1 MALRT
6 RPTTTITPTE
16 TPGRVLLRRRA
27 TVYVDVAAS
36 APVVPESEPGVE
48 LLETDLVER
57 GWLLSVPLREALV
70 RLDPADLA
78 GLGAALITDADTL
91 LGADRPHVPLFRS
104 FPTGVPA
111 NTLGY
116 YVDRVLTILFQA
128 PDQPCVLCGVPGL
141 VEPVN
146 PCGHLVCHACFDGA
160 DFSACPICHR
170 RIDLDDPFLRPATER
185 PPVLDPQTGEPL
197 TRDDLPARL
206 RTLHLGTDLAADAAT
221 ELAVLLARPT
231 ALSPLDAAD
240 LSILLDLRSRSDLSW
255 VPEAV
260 PGRETKARLVAWLL
274 AGPSVPPGPSVEAV
288 VSRLVDTATDVLRAL
303 VVLSGGE
310 PSLLDRPRFGTL
322 SRPVRR
328 LALALLARL
337 NPELL
342 AEDLRRHA
350 RTWIRAAERL
360 HPGEAARRHP
370 PVAVAFA
377 ALRATRLSSHPA
389 AAFLT
394 AAAADTPGALVA
406 GDRIRLSTFSRRIE
420 LSIVDGRVDDVAN
433 LLSRHRPGELL
444 RRLDHLLRT
453 ARPDQID
460 AVVAALDAALPRVS
474 AAVLLSALGV
484 VRTRAMSRP
493 TPIEAAEDD
502 PGSRVFFPARGA
514 YAVDEARH
522 PLPPHVVARTVAA
535 IEGELLARACLLEPV
550 ERAVVDEGTDQ
561 LIVPF
566 AQRSAARAIVTLAR
580 GSVLPIPPGRY
591 LRLFCHWMEN
601 PGQRVDLDLSVALF
615 DSVWNHVATCDY
627 TNLRVLS
634 DAAVHSG
641 DLTSAPAPLGATEF
655 VDLDVD
661 DLAALARY
669 AVVVVFSYNS
679 VPFLD
684 MAEAFAGWMVRAA
697 PPTEGEI
704 FDARVVEQRF
714 DLTGPNRGSLALVV
728 DLREATMR
736 WIDVAPRLNG
746 DCHAVHRHH
755 TQLARTASA
764 MLEHFEQGSRVSIG
778 ELGRLLAAA
787 RATSVVVRDGQDG
800 ATYRR
805 RDDEAPAAF
814 YGRLRTGPPDDVSTS
829 DGAGLQVL
837 VHGSADVPDGAEVCA
852 LYPGPLDPARVRLV
866 DAADLVT
873 QLAPR
878 G

>member
-6 RPTTTITPTE
+6 RSTTTLTPTE

-27 TVYVDVAAS
+27 TVYVDVAPS
-36 APVVPESEPGVE
+36 ATVIRESEPGVE

-78 GLGAALITDADTL
+78 GLGATLIADADTL

-104 FPTGVPA
+104 FPTGTPA

-128 PDQPCVLCGVPGL
+128 PDQPCVLCGVSGL

-170 RIDLDDPFLRPATER
+170 RIDLDDPFLRRAPDR
-185 PPVLDPQTGEPL
+185 PPVRDHRTGEPL
-197 TRDDLPARL
+197 SRDDLPARL
-206 RTLHLGTDLAADAAT
+206 RTLHLGTDLAADAAA

-240 LSILLDLRSRSDLSW
+240 LSVLLDLRSRTDLSW

-274 AGPSVPPGPSVEAV
+274 SGSPGPLVEAV
-288 VSRLVDTATDVLRAL
+288 VARLVDTATDVLRAL
-303 VVLSGGE
+303 VVLSDGE
-310 PSLLDRPRFGTL
+310 PSLLDRPRFAPL

-337 NPELL
+337 DPELL

-350 RTWIRAAERL
+350 RAWIHAAEHL

-370 PVAVAFA
+370 AVAVAFA
-377 ALRATRLSSHPA
+377 ALRGTRLSSHPA
-389 AAFLT
+389 GAFLT
-394 AAAADTPGALVA
+394 AAAADTPGVLVA

-420 LSIVDGRVDDVAN
+420 LSIVDGRVDDVAS

-444 RRLDHLLRT
+444 RRLDHLLRL
-453 ARPDQID
+453 ARPDQVD
-460 AVVAALDAALPRVS
+460 AVLSALDAALPRVS

-484 VRTRAMSRP
+484 ARTRAKTQPPS
-493 TPIEAAEDD
+493 EAG

-514 YAVDEARH
+514 YAVDETRQ
-522 PLPPHVVARTVAA
+522 PLPPHVVTRTVTA
-535 IEGELLARACLLEPV
+535 IEGELLARARRLAPV

-566 AQRSAARAIVTLAR
+566 AQRTAARAIVTLAR
-580 GSVLPIPPGRY
+580 GSVLPVPPGRY

-615 DSVWNHVATCDY
+615 DAAWTHLATCDY
-627 TNLRVLS
+627 TNLRVLG

-641 DLTSAPAPLGATEF
+641 DLTSAPAPLGASEF
-655 VDLDVD
+655 VDLDLD

-684 MAEAFAGWMVRAA
+684 MAEAFAGWMVRAT
-697 PPTEGEI
+697 PPTEGDI
-704 FDARVVEQRF
+704 FDVRAVEQRF

-736 WIDVAPRLNG
+736 WVDVAPRLNG
-746 DCHAVHRHH
+746 DCHTVHRHH
-755 TQLARTASA
+755 TQLAVTASA
-764 MLEHFEQGSRVSIG
+764 LLEHFEQGSRVSIG

-787 RATSVVVRDGQDG
+787 RATEVVVRDGADSSL
-800 ATYRR
+800 YRR
-805 RDDEAPAAF
+805 DSADF
-814 YGRLRTGPPDDVSTS
+814 YGALRSGSGVPLAESTV
-829 DGAGLQVL
+829 DAVDAADAADAGFQVL
-837 VHGSADVPDGAEVCA
+837 VRGSADVPDGAEVYA

-873 QLAPR
+873 MLPPR
-878 G
+878 A